1 MSCCAFGAVAAEYA
15 PRSGWPSDQEIRLA
29 SRTVGE
35 DLLQTDLSVP
45 SAHCGGCIAAIEAA
59 LTPLEGVVSARLNL
73 TTRRATVKWRK
84 AGKAPPLFQALAA
97 AGYDASLFSLD
108 EPETNQEMRRLVRA
122 TAVAGFGAFNIM
134 LFSVSVWSGAGEG
147 TRHLFHILSAV
158 LAVPVVL
165 YSGRVFFLSA
175 WSAAKSGRAN
185 MDVPISVGIL
195 FALALSLHDTLRNNP
210 HAYFDAVTSLI
221 FFLLAGRT
229 LDHMMRSK
237 ARTAVLG
244 LARMMPRGA
253 AVVAPDGEVSY
264 KPLQEIA
271 PQERVLV
278 APGERIPLDGVVA
291 SGSAD
296 VDAAIVTGEAASLP
310 VKPGSSVLAGMLN
323 LDGSLEVTV
332 TRPVADSFVA
342 SIARLMEA
350 AEHGRAK
357 YRRLADRAASAYS
370 PFVHALAMLAFVGW
384 MTATGDWHRSLT
396 VAISVLI
403 ITCPCAL
410 GLAVPMAQ
418 VMAARRLFERGIAL
432 KDGSGLERL
441 AEVDTVVFDKTGTL
455 TLGDPRVTDCSVPHE
470 HLAAAAALAARSR
483 HPAARA
489 VAALAEGRLDVEE
502 FREQPGLGIEGRI
515 GSNVYRL
522 GKAEWVR
529 SQGEASHSGTDQGS
543 TLTCNG
549 EFLGSFSFSDTPR
562 LQARQAVNGLR
573 AAGLE
578 VEMLSGDR
586 REPVSRMAAA
596 LGIAAFRSG
605 LLPQGKVTRLEEL
618 ARNGRR
624 TLMVGDGLNDAPAL
638 SAAHVSMAPGN
649 AADIGRA
656 AADLVFFGR
665 GLMAVPDAIAIA
677 ATARR
682 LVHQNLAL
690 AIAYNVLV
698 IPVALL
704 GYVTPLMAA
713 VAMSLSSI
721 LVVANALRFPSMRG
735 RTVASEGPGAPVP
748 IALEAAR

>member
-1 MSCCAFGAVAAEYA
+1 MSCCSAGTIAAEYA
-15 PRSGWPSDQEIRLA
+15 PQSAWPSEQELRLT
-29 SRTVGE
+29 SRPVGE
-35 DLLQTDLSVP
+35 GILQTDLSIP
-45 SAHCGGCIAAIEAA
+45 SAHCGACISTIEGA
-59 LTPLEGVVSARLNL
+59 LGRLEGVVSARLNL
-73 TTRRATVKWRK
+73 TTRRATVKWR
-84 AGKAPPLFQALAA
+84 GKDRAPPLFQALAA
-97 AGYDASLFSLD
+97 VGYEASLFSLD
-108 EPETNQEMRRLVRA
+108 EPETDHEMRRLVRA

-134 LFSVSVWSGAGEG
+134 LFSVSVWSGAGDG
-147 TRHLFHILSAV
+147 TRHLFHAISAV
-158 LAVPVVL
+158 LAVPVVC
-165 YSGRVFFLSA
+165 YAGRIFFLSA
-175 WSAAKSGRAN
+175 WASVKAGRAN
-185 MDVPISVGIL
+185 MDVPISIGIL
-195 FALALSLHDTLRNNP
+195 FALALSLHDTLQNNP

-229 LDHMMRSK
+229 LDYMMRRK

-244 LARMMPRGA
+244 LTRMMPRGA

-264 KPLQEIA
+264 KPLPEIG
-271 PQERVLV
+271 PDECVQV

-296 VDAAIVTGEAASLP
+296 VDAAIVTGEAASVA
-310 VKPGSSVLAGMLN
+310 VKPGSAVMAGVLN
-323 LDGSLEVTV
+323 LNGSLAVTV
-332 TRPVADSFVA
+332 TRPAADSFVA
-342 SIARLMEA
+342 SMARLMEA

-370 PFVHALAMLAFVGW
+370 PVVHALAALAFAGW
-384 MTATGDWHRSLT
+384 MAATGDWHRSLT

-403 ITCPCAL
+403 VTCPCAL

-455 TLGDPRVTDCSVPHE
+455 TLGDLRVTDCSVPPE

-502 FREQPGLGIEGRI
+502 FVEQPSLGIEGRI
-515 GSNVYRL
+515 GSDVYRL
-522 GKAEWVR
+522 GRAEWA
-529 SQGEASHSGTDQGS
+529 ASRAEQSHPGTDRGS
-543 TLTCNG
+543 TLTCHG
-549 EFLGSFSFSDTPR
+549 EVLGSFAFSDTPR
-562 LQARQAVNGLR
+562 PQARQAMDALR

-586 REPVSRMAAA
+586 QNPVASMAAD
-596 LGIAAFRSG
+596 LGIAAFRSD
-605 LLPQGKVTRLEEL
+605 LLPQGKVARIEEF

-665 GLMAVPDAIAIA
+665 GLMAVPDAVAIA
-677 ATARR
+677 GAARR

-690 AIAYNVLV
+690 AIGYNALV

-704 GYVTPLMAA
+704 GHVTPLMAA

-721 LVVANALRFPSMRG
+721 LVVTNALRFPSMRS
-735 RTVASEGPGAPVP
+735 RTVASEGPGTPVP